1 MKYKIYSSHS
11 IHVLVLN
18 GSTDIV
24 KEISE
29 IGIKVDNK
37 INVLKELLLLGA
49 LTDM

>member
-29 IGIKVDNK
+29 IGIKVDYK

>member
-1 MKYKIYSSHS
+1 MITVTEKYMHGELLS
-11 IHVLVLN
+11 
-18 GSTDIV
+18 
-24 KEISE
+24 EISE